1 MIEVLERKTK
11 QSIELNAHLKCFG
24 VRLIEI
30 SGYLTALRHAHA
42 LNGNDAR
49 YEIERAREA
58 LAEVSAA
65 IDAYE
70 AAAKF
75 ENEIA

>member
-1 MIEVLERKTK
+1 MTELLELKVK
-11 QSIELNAHLKCFG
+11 QSIELNAHLKVSG

-42 LNGNDAR
+42 LDGNDAR
-49 YEIERAREA
+49 YEIERARETI
-58 LAEVSAA
+58 AEVSAA

-70 AAAKF
+70 AAINREKEA
-75 ENEIA
+75 A